1 MDQIGYKK
9 QMKGHLYISVRKR
22 EKKKGGEEKN
32 PLELSHRSPICTS
45 SPNRK
50 RMTRCFKRRSRR
62 RCMHYLK
69 GISGA
74 HSVACAKRRSLSGM
88 CGARTNNV
96 FQGNNIHDC

>member
-50 RMTRCFKRRSRR
+50 RMTRCFKHRSRR

-74 HSVACAKRRSLSGM
+74 HSVACAVHALTMFFKEIIFMIVKKPNHLK
-88 CGARTNNV
+88 
-96 FQGNNIHDC
+96 